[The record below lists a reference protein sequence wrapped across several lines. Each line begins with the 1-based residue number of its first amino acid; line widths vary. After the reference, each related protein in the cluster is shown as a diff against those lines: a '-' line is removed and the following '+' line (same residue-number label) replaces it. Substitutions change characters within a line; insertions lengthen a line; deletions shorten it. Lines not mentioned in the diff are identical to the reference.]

1 MHTRA
6 ACYPVSYKPTAKD
19 SFEAWD
25 LMLIVNMTCQCQ
37 LHDHRSR
44 NLTSASTLISCRA
57 SECKV
62 GLEHVR
68 TIPSRS
74 DCSTRCRTFIKS
86 WSIDR
91 IAASYDEH
99 ARIWRF
105 EWGTLRTEGPHLA
118 HWGDGLSTSK
128 QQPTRPLDTSNYIMY
143 VMRFHVFTI
152 IFLFRSVLPP
162 SQFSL
167 KMRTRTYCC
176 YSFKSGKQIS

>member
-74 DCSTRCRTFIKS
+74 DCSTTCRTFIKS

-99 ARIWRF
+99 PRIWPFWVRDL
-105 EWGTLRTEGPHLA
+105 TPHLA
-118 HWGDGLSTSK
+118 QWGDGLSTSK
-128 QQPTRPLDTSNYIMY
+128 QHPTRPLDTSNYIMH

-167 KMRTRTYCC
+167 KMRTRTYCF
-176 YSFKSGKQIS
+176 YSFKSVWQIS